1 MISPGL
7 TDTDMMSKNTPKNI
21 QENVISNTSLKR
33 IGKPEEIANTALFLS
48 SEMSNYITGQIIRVD
63 GGM

>member
-48 SEMSNYITGQIIRVD
+48 SEMSNYITGQIIRID